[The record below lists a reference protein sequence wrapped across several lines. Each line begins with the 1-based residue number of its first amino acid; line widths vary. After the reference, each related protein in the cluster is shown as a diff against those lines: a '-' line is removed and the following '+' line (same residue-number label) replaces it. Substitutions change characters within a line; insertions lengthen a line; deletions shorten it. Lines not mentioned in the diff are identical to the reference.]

1 AEVPPRGLHPG
12 VAAEADRGA
21 EGEGRILAEIVVAR
35 RVTELDRAGLYR
47 VEHLQTRD
55 DLARGKGADL
65 ELAVGDLADALCD
78 QLRAAEQRVEA
89 LAPAGRHAPR
99 DGRLRLCDRRRRD
112 RRGTRGRTQPGRLDE
127 SASFHLH
134 PPQ

>member
-1 AEVPPRGLHPG
+1 LDFLAIPAAHLAAGVAGEQRQAAVVLEQRLHRFAAAAEVPPRGLHPG

-55 DLARGKGADL
+55 DLASGKGADL
-65 ELAVGDLADALCD
+65 ELAVGDLADALCN

-89 LAPAGRHAPR
+89 LAPAGRH
-99 DGRLRLCDRRRRD
+99 
-112 RRGTRGRTQPGRLDE
+112 
-127 SASFHLH
+127 
-134 PPQ
+134 